1 MSSQEKVRPWEE
13 LRDNVGAQVGA
24 WSAASLSHGGGADR
38 SQAVATLAAL
48 RQASPAD
55 LGRSPEVWSA
65 VVECVPV
72 PLRGRGD
79 EPSRAE
85 LAAFFALSMYAVHQ
99 QSQRESVYKRGASL
113 GNALGQLARSSAH
126 GQAAMTRRFGA
137 LITSDGPEELFH
149 HLRSLVSLMRTARLS
164 DGRPLGARVD
174 YGSLAVD
181 LLQLLTPDYAPGAR
195 LRWGRDFTNYRP
207 DQTPAVEDNPSIT
220 NEPKEGT
227 P

>member
-1 MSSQEKVRPWEE
+1 
-13 LRDNVGAQVGA
+13 
-24 WSAASLSHGGGADR
+24 
-38 SQAVATLAAL
+38 
-48 RQASPAD
+48 
-55 LGRSPEVWSA
+55 
-65 VVECVPV
+65 
-72 PLRGRGD
+72 LRGRGD